1 MKFTLNTV
9 KTTIAAVALAA
20 ASTAATA
27 ATEFNF
33 NDKIV
38 LGYPSMLNLSKD
50 GIDLTVTGYRGN
62 GTEAYLDVDFLR
74 GLGVVSGLLFGLV
87 PKDSTQLN
95 DSEYLVFKFNQP
107 VTLVDY
113 LLCDNK
119 PLLCPESRLGR
130 TDGDKFSING
140 QILPTDNRL
149 LTPSFEGIGPVDTFV
164 FRTVANDAY
173 RVKSI
178 TVTPVP
184 EPEAIA
190 MMLAG
195 LGVVGFVAA
204 RRKKAA

>member
-1 MKFTLNTV
+1 MKFALNTV
-9 KTTIAAVALAA
+9 KTTVAAVALAA

-38 LGYPSMLNLSKD
+38 LGYPSVLNMSKD
-50 GIDLTVTGYRGN
+50 GIGLTVTGYRGN
-62 GTEAYLDVDFLR
+62 GTQAFLDVDFLR
-74 GLGVVSGLLFGLV
+74 GLGVVSGLFFGL
-87 PKDSTQLN
+87 PTDSTQLN
-95 DSEYLVFKFNQP
+95 GSEYLVFKFDQA

-119 PLLCPESRLGR
+119 VVCPESSLWKN
-130 TDGDKFSING
+130 DGDRFSINNVN
-140 QILPTDNRL
+140 LPTDNRL
-149 LTPSFEGIGPVDTFV
+149 LPSGFALGPVDTFV

-173 RVKSI
+173 RIKSV

>member
-1 MKFTLNTV
+1 MKFALNTV

-38 LGYPSMLNLSKD
+38 LGYPSVLNMSKD
-50 GIDLTVTGYRGN
+50 GIGLKVTGYRGN

-74 GLGVVSGLLFGLV
+74 GLGVVSGLFFGL
-87 PKDSTQLN
+87 PTDSTQLN
-95 DSEYLVFKFNQP
+95 GSEYLVFKFDQP
-107 VTLVDY
+107 VTMVDY

-119 PLLCPESRLGR
+119 LLLCPESKPWK
-130 TDGDKFSING
+130 TDGDRFSING
-140 QILPTDNRL
+140 VNLPTDSAL
-149 LTPSFEGIGPVDTFV
+149 LPNNFALGPVDTFV
-164 FRTVANDAY
+164 FRTVGGDAY
-173 RVKSI
+173 RVKSV

>member
-1 MKFTLNTV
+1 MKFALNTV
-9 KTTIAAVALAA
+9 KTTMAAVALAA

-38 LGYPSMLNLSKD
+38 LGYPSVLNMSKD
-50 GIDLTVTGYRGN
+50 GIGLTVTGYRSN
-62 GTEAYLDVDFLR
+62 NTQAFLDVDFLT
-74 GLGVVSGLLFGLV
+74 GLGVVSGLRFGWL
-87 PKDSTQLN
+87 PTDSTQLN
-95 DSEYLVFKFNQP
+95 GSEYLVFKFNQP

-119 PLLCPESRLGR
+119 LVCPESSLWKN
-130 TDGDKFSING
+130 DGDRFSINSVN
-140 QILPTDNRL
+140 LPTDSAL
-149 LTPSFEGIGPVDTFV
+149 LPNNFALGPVDTFV
-164 FRTVANDAY
+164 FRTVGGDAY
-173 RVKSI
+173 RVKSV

-195 LGVVGFVAA
+195 LGVVGLVAA

>member
-1 MKFTLNTV
+1 MKFALNTV

-20 ASTAATA
+20 VSTAATA

-38 LGYPSMLNLSKD
+38 LGYPSVLNMSKD
-50 GIDLTVTGYRGN
+50 GIGLTVTGYQGN
-62 GTEAYLDVDFLR
+62 GTEAVLDVDFLR
-74 GLGVVSGLLFGLV
+74 GLGVVSGLFFGL
-87 PKDSTQLN
+87 PTDSTQLN
-95 DSEYLVFKFNQP
+95 GSEYLVFKFDQP
-107 VTLVDY
+107 VTMVDY

-119 PLLCPESRLGR
+119 LLLCPESKPWK
-130 TDGDKFSING
+130 TDGDRFSING
-140 QILPTDNRL
+140 VNLPTDSAL
-149 LTPSFEGIGPVDTFV
+149 LPSDFALGPVDTFV

-173 RVKSI
+173 RIKSV

>member
-1 MKFTLNTV
+1 MKFALNTV

-38 LGYPSMLNLSKD
+38 LGYPSVLNLSKD
-50 GIDLTVTGYRGN
+50 GIGLTVTGYRGN

-74 GLGVVSGLLFGLV
+74 GLGVVSGLFFGL
-87 PKDSTQLN
+87 PTDSTQLN
-95 DSEYLVFKFNQP
+95 GSEYLVFKFDQP
-107 VTLVDY
+107 VTMVDY

-119 PLLCPESRLGR
+119 LLLCPESKPWK
-130 TDGDKFSING
+130 TDGDRFSING
-140 QILPTDNRL
+140 VNLPTDSAL
-149 LTPSFEGIGPVDTFV
+149 LPNNFALGPVDTFV
-164 FRTVANDAY
+164 FRTVGGDAY
-173 RVKSI
+173 RVKSV

-195 LGVVGFVAA
+195 LGMVGLVAA

>member
-1 MKFTLNTV
+1 MKFAL
-9 KTTIAAVALAA
+9 KTAKMAIATAVMAM
-20 ASTAATA
+20 ASTAASA

-33 NDKIV
+33 NDKIL
-38 LGYPSMLNLSKD
+38 LGYPSVLNLSKD
-50 GIDLTVTGYRGN
+50 GIGLKVTGYRGN
-62 GTEAYLDVDFLR
+62 GTEARLDVDFLR
-74 GLGVVSGLLFGLV
+74 GLGVVSGLFFGI
-87 PKDSTQLN
+87 PTDSTQLN
-95 DSEYLVFKFNQP
+95 GNEYLVFKFNQP

-130 TDGDKFSING
+130 TDGDRFSING
-140 QILPTDNRL
+140 TILPTDNRL

-173 RVKSI
+173 RIKSI

-195 LGVVGFVAA
+195 LGVVGLVAA

>member
-1 MKFTLNTV
+1 MKFALNTV

-38 LGYPSMLNLSKD
+38 LGYPSVVTQTKD
-50 GIDLTVTGYRGN
+50 GIGLTVKGFSAN
-62 GTEAYLDVDFLR
+62 GSQAKLDVDFLL
-74 GLGVVSGLLFGLV
+74 GLGVVEYNWIFPELDTRVEGGEYLLF
-87 PKDSTQLN
+87 
-95 DSEYLVFKFNQP
+95 KFTET
-107 VTLVDY
+107 VTLDNF
-113 LLCDNK
+113 LLADLPWGSNN
-119 PLLCPESRLGR
+119 
-130 TDGDKFSING
+130 FFING
-140 QILPTDNRL
+140 TKVRTDNRIADI
-149 LTPSFEGIGPVDTFV
+149 SGIGASDTFM
-164 FRTVANDAY
+164 FASSKDAF

-178 TVTPVP
+178 TVSPVP

-195 LGVVGFVAA
+195 LGVVGLVAA